1 MYLGTSDASLLE
13 NLLTGEVTIKAREG
27 TINAGENF

>member
-1 MYLGTSDASLLE
+1 MYLGTSHASLLE

-27 TINAGENF
+27 TIKAGENF